1 MLTVEDSKLG
11 ARTSTIH
18 VTLQQT
24 SEKTQQ
30 LEAKVTGYITV
41 SPPSAEVGIS
51 ARTNWDLHPAPQA
64 VDLEVLGGE
73 TGRDGVWRRAIP
85 PFVQFRKATGHL
97 EVYGPERPPV
107 SRGDKPPVVDQ
118 WARFRPGGDAGGRWT
133 NEAVAYLVDMFPAAL
148 QGFDGMASSG
158 SSSGSSSSG
167 RTGGSELDG
176 KFWYPTVTLNVDM
189 KKQLPAN
196 GEEWLYSRV
205 VNKAMRNGRM
215 DIEVVVMDTS
225 GEVVA
230 LGTQVGLV
238 LSASRNVGKR
248 QKKL

>member
-51 ARTNWDLHPAPQA
+51 ARTNWDLHPAPRP

-73 TGRDGVWRRAIP
+73 TGRDGVWRRVIP

-107 SRGDKPPVVDQ
+107 SGDNGGKPPVVDQ

-133 NEAVAYLVDMFPAAL
+133 NEAVAYLADMFPAAL

-158 SSSGSSSSG
+158 SSSGEK
-167 RTGGSELDG
+167 GSELDG

-189 KKQLPAN
+189 KKQLPAD